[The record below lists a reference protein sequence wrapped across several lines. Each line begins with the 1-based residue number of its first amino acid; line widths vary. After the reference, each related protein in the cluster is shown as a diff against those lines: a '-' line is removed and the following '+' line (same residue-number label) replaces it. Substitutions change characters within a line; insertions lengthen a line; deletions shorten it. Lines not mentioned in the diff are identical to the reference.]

1 MSSII
6 IIIFFFFFFFF
17 FFCLFVCLCV
27 FTKSTSVKQQ
37 QKNACI
43 ALTRMDTHSVAL
55 SKLSLSIAEIKVY
68 FMRR

>member
-1 MSSII
+1 MSSIN
-6 IIIFFFFFFFF
+6 FF
-17 FFCLFVCLCV
+17 LFVCV
-27 FTKSTSVKQQ
+27 FLPRVHCTSVKQQ